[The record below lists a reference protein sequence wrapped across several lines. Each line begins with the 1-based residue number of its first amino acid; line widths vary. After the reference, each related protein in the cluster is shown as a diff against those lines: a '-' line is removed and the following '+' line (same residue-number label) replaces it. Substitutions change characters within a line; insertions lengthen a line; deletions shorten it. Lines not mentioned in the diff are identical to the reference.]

1 MSHVG
6 KSCGEKGSRC
16 SPSPWP
22 GMPTDAH
29 GRASEP
35 ITGEPVPRGAGV
47 ELAFDGLTLA
57 VVLGVH

>member
-1 MSHVG
+1 
-6 KSCGEKGSRC
+6 
-16 SPSPWP
+16 
-22 GMPTDAH
+22 MPTDAH